1 MFLLQ
6 KYNSQMIFSPSEL
19 EAKINSAIN
28 ELDYN
33 KNPRSLF
40 EPIEYIL
47 SIGGKRLRPIL
58 AFMATNLFTDNIDQT
73 TNPAIAIEIFHNFS
87 LLHDDLMDNANIRRG
102 KPTVH
107 EKWCDNTAI
116 LSGDAMLIDA
126 YNYITKVHSKF
137 LPSILEVFT
146 QTAMQVCEGQQYD
159 MDFEKR
165 INVKESEYIEMIRL
179 KTAVLLAASLKIGAI
194 LGEANKEDVDRLYE
208 FGINIGLAF
217 QLKDDLLD
225 VYGDPVNFGKEIG
238 GDILS
243 NKKTFLLIKALENSD
258 EISHESLQQWIA
270 AKDYDSKAKINAVKK
285 IYDGLNLELMTNKL
299 IQKYYL
305 AAMDCLAE
313 VKVSDKRKKELLI
326 YTNNLMNREK

>member
-1 MFLLQ
+1 MV
-6 KYNSQMIFSPSEL
+6 YTSTDL

-28 ELDYN
+28 ELNYN
-33 KNPRSLF
+33 KEPQTLF

-58 AFMATNLFTDNIDQT
+58 AYMATNLFTNDIDNT
-73 TNPAIAIEIFHNFS
+73 TYPALAIEIFHNFS
-87 LLHDDLMDNANIRRG
+87 LLHDDLMDNASMRRG
-102 KPTVH
+102 QPTVH
-107 EKWCDNTAI
+107 VKWNVNAAV

-126 YNYITKVHSKF
+126 YNYITKVPSNF
-137 LPSILEVFT
+137 LSPILEVFT

-159 MDFEKR
+159 MDFEKSL
-165 INVKESEYIEMIRL
+165 NVKESDYIEMIRL
-179 KTAVLLAASLKIGAI
+179 KTAVLLAASMKIGAI
-194 LGEANKEDVDRLYE
+194 LGGASDKDADKLYD

-225 VYGDPVNFGKEIG
+225 VYGDTLSFGKEIG
-238 GDILS
+238 GDIVS

-258 EISHESLQQWIA
+258 EIDKTSLKELIANESFDA
-270 AKDYDSKAKINAVKK
+270 NSKINAVKK

-305 AAMDCLAE
+305 AALNCLSE
-313 VKVSDKRKKELLI
+313 INIPDDRKNELLN
-326 YTNNLMNREK
+326 YTKNLMNREK

>member
-1 MFLLQ
+1 MV
-6 KYNSQMIFSPSEL
+6 YSPSDL
-19 EAKINSAIN
+19 ESKVNSAIN
-28 ELDYN
+28 ELGYD
-33 KNPRSLF
+33 KEPISLF

-58 AFMATNLFTDNIDQT
+58 AYMATNLFTDSIDKAT
-73 TNPAIAIEIFHNFS
+73 YPAIAIEIFHNFS
-87 LLHDDLMDNANIRRG
+87 LLHDDLMDNAKIRRG

-107 EKWCDNTAI
+107 EKWNDNTAV

-126 YNYITKVHSKF
+126 YNYIAKVPTNV

-146 QTAMQVCEGQQYD
+146 KTAMQVCEGQQYD

-165 INVKESEYIEMIRL
+165 LNVKESEYIEMIRL

-194 LGEANKEDVDRLYE
+194 LGNANMEDAERLYD

-225 VYGDPVNFGKEIG
+225 VYGDPANFGKEIG

-243 NKKTFLLIKALENSD
+243 NKKTYLLIKALENSN
-258 EISHESLQQWIA
+258 EINHASLQEWITA
-270 AKDYDSKAKINAVKK
+270 ESYDPKSKINAVKK
-285 IYDGLNLELMTNKL
+285 IYDGLNLRLMTDKL

-305 AAMDCLAE
+305 VALNCLSE
-313 VKVSDKRKKELLI
+313 VKVSDERKKQLLY
-326 YTNNLMNREK
+326 YTNDLMNREK